1 MGKIAEKLKI
11 RGFART
17 DAMHLLDYI
26 LTEIPPR
33 RLAVAHPRPA
43 PPDHEGIEVYPRH
56 VFDIPL
62 SGVKH
67 ILHGTGTE
75 RREENLTPGEAL
87 FTPPESWKLPLWD
100 SPHELFCLVYSAD
113 FLRCTYVD
121 YSSPD
126 PEKRRPVCT
135 HFYHTSAAPTP
146 ALRKLLHLLAEV
158 DDETAC
164 ADLARALFRLTRGF
178 LANDNRSRTGK
189 AERTFQE
196 IRQYMA
202 ENFCLPL
209 TREETAAYFQLNPNY
224 LSRLFRQRSGS
235 SFSEILRS
243 MRLEHAAFLLRAT
256 DLLVDEITLQCGYQS
271 TPFFTSAFHRHFGL
285 PPGQYRLKHKKAS
298 GDNADS

>member
-1 MGKIAEKLKI
+1 MGEIAEKLKI
-11 RGFART
+11 GSFTRT
-17 DAMHLLDYI
+17 DAAHLLDYI

-43 PPDHEGIEVYPRH
+43 PPDHEGLEVYPSH

-67 ILHGTGTE
+67 ILHGTETE

-100 SPHELFCLVYSAD
+100 SAHELFCLVYSAD

-158 DDETAC
+158 DDETAG

-243 MRLEHAAFLLRAT
+243 MRLEHAAFLLRRT

-285 PPGQYRLKHKKAS
+285 PPGQYRLKHK
-298 GDNADS
+298 N

>member
-43 PPDHEGIEVYPRH
+43 PPDHEGLEVYPRH

-100 SPHELFCLVYSAD
+100 SAHELFCLVYSAD

-126 PEKRRPVCT
+126 PEKRSPVCT

-158 DDETAC
+158 DDETAG

-235 SFSEILRS
+235 SISEILRS

-285 PPGQYRLKHKKAS
+285 PPGQYRLKHK
-298 GDNADS
+298 N

>member
-43 PPDHEGIEVYPRH
+43 PPDHEGLEVYPRH

-87 FTPPESWKLPLWD
+87 FTPPESRKLPLWD
-100 SPHELFCLVYSAD
+100 SAHELFCLVYSAD

-158 DDETAC
+158 DDETAG

-243 MRLEHAAFLLRAT
+243 MRLEHAAFLLRRT

-285 PPGQYRLKHKKAS
+285 PPGQYRLKHKK
-298 GDNADS
+298 

>member
-43 PPDHEGIEVYPRH
+43 PPDHEGLEVYPRH

-100 SPHELFCLVYSAD
+100 SAHELFCLVYSAD

-158 DDETAC
+158 DDETAA
-164 ADLARALFRLTRGF
+164 ADLARALFRLTRSF
-178 LANDNRSRTGK
+178 LTNDTQSRTGK

-202 ENFCLPL
+202 KNFCLPL

-285 PPGQYRLKHKKAS
+285 PPGQYRLKHKK
-298 GDNADS
+298 

>member
-1 MGKIAEKLKI
+1 MGEIAEKLKI
-11 RGFART
+11 GSFTRT
-17 DAMHLLDYI
+17 DAAHLLDYI

-33 RLAVAHPRPA
+33 RIAAAHRHPE
-43 PPDHEGIEVYPRH
+43 PPEQEGLEVYPRD

-67 ILHGTGTE
+67 ILRGTGRE
-75 RREENLTPGEAL
+75 RCEENLRPGEAL
-87 FTPPESWKLPLWD
+87 FTPSESWKLPLWD

-121 YSSPD
+121 CSVPD

-135 HFYHTSAAPTP
+135 HFYHTAAAPTP

-158 DDETAC
+158 DDETA
-164 ADLARALFRLTRGF
+164 APDLARALFRLTRSF
-178 LANDNRSRTGK
+178 LTNDTQSRTGK

-196 IRQYMA
+196 IRQYMS
-202 ENFCLPL
+202 ENFSLPL

-224 LSRLFRQRSGS
+224 LSRLFRQRSGDT
-235 SFSEILRS
+235 FSGLLRS
-243 MRLEHAAFLLRAT
+243 MRMEHAAFLLRRT
-256 DLLVDEITLQCGYQS
+256 DLLIDEITLQCGYQS

-285 PPGQYRLKHKKAS
+285 PPGQYRLKYK
-298 GDNADS
+298 N

>member
-1 MGKIAEKLKI
+1 MEKIAEKLKI

-43 PPDHEGIEVYPRH
+43 PPDHEGLEVYPRH

-100 SPHELFCLVYSAD
+100 SAHELFCLVYSAD

-158 DDETAC
+158 DDETAG

>member
-43 PPDHEGIEVYPRH
+43 PPDHEGLEVYPRH

-100 SPHELFCLVYSAD
+100 SAHELFCLVYSAD

-158 DDETAC
+158 DDETAG

-285 PPGQYRLKHKKAS
+285 PPGQYRLKHKK
-298 GDNADS
+298 

>member
-43 PPDHEGIEVYPRH
+43 PPDHEGLEVYPRH

-100 SPHELFCLVYSAD
+100 SAHELFCLVYSAD

-158 DDETAC
+158 DDETAG
-164 ADLARALFRLTRGF
+164 ADLARALFRLTRRF

-285 PPGQYRLKHKKAS
+285 PPGQYRLKHK
-298 GDNADS
+298 N

>member
-158 DDETAC
+158 DDETAA
-164 ADLARALFRLTRGF
+164 ADLARALFRLTRSF
-178 LANDNRSRTGK
+178 LTNDTQSRTGK

>member
-1 MGKIAEKLKI
+1 MEKIAEKLKI

-43 PPDHEGIEVYPRH
+43 PPDHEGLEVYPRH

-100 SPHELFCLVYSAD
+100 SAHELFCLVYSAD

-126 PEKRRPVCT
+126 PEKRCPVCT

>member
-1 MGKIAEKLKI
+1 MGEIAEKLKI
-11 RGFART
+11 GSFTHT
-17 DAMHLLDYI
+17 DAAHLLAYI

-33 RLAVAHPRPA
+33 RIAAAHRHPE
-43 PPDHEGIEVYPRH
+43 PPEQEGLEVYPRD

-67 ILHGTGTE
+67 ILRGTGRE
-75 RREENLTPGEAL
+75 RYEENLRPGEAL
-87 FTPPESWKLPLWD
+87 FTPSESWKLPLWD

-121 YSSPD
+121 CSVPD

-135 HFYHTSAAPTP
+135 HFYHTAAAPTP

-158 DDETAC
+158 DDETAA
-164 ADLARALFRLTRGF
+164 ADLARALFRLTRSF
-178 LANDNRSRTGK
+178 LTNDTQSRTGK

-196 IRQYMA
+196 IRQYMS
-202 ENFCLPL
+202 ENFSLPL

-224 LSRLFRQRSGS
+224 LSRLFRQRSGDT
-235 SFSEILRS
+235 FSGLLRS
-243 MRLEHAAFLLRAT
+243 MRMEHAAFLLRRT
-256 DLLVDEITLQCGYQS
+256 DLLIDEITLQCGYQS

-285 PPGQYRLKHKKAS
+285 PPGQYRLKYK
-298 GDNADS
+298 N